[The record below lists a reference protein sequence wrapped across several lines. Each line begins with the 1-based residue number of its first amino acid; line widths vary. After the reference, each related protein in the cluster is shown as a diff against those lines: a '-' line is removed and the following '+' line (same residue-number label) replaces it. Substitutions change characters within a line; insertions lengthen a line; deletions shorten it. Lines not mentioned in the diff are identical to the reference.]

1 MPQPSCPPLPVGGRR
16 LIIIHNPQAGRRRH
30 RRLAAVLALLQDAG
44 CAIDLRPTGGPGDAE
59 TLARQITAEQ
69 ADVVVAAGGDGTINE
84 VVNGLA
90 AAPGPLPPLAVLP
103 LGTANVLAA
112 EIGVGASAKA
122 IARAIS
128 HGQPRRIHLGSANGR
143 HFVLM
148 AGVGLDAQVVA
159 QTDAVL
165 KKHMGKLAYFWQ
177 ILLQLLRYPFPA
189 CRVAVDGQRFEGRG
203 VVVCNGRLYGG
214 VFVAAPKACIE
225 QPGFEVCIM
234 ARGGM
239 WNALR
244 YGIALLLGRLPRLK
258 DVTFVNG
265 RHVAIDGTP
274 GAPVQ
279 ADGDVVTTLPVDIAV
294 AGSLALI
301 FPDAGSVTKEAASAP

>member
-1 MPQPSCPPLPVGGRR
+1 MSACPSLPAGGRR
-16 LIIIHNPQAGRRRH
+16 LVVIHNPQAGRRRH

-44 CAIDLRPTGGPGDAE
+44 CTIDLRPTGRRGDAE
-59 TLARQITAEQ
+59 TLARQVTAAQ

-90 AAPGPLPPLAVLP
+90 AAPGPVPPLAVLP

-112 EIGVGASAKA
+112 EIGLGIGVKA
-122 IARAIS
+122 MARAIS

-159 QTDAVL
+159 QTDAML
-165 KKHMGKLAYFWQ
+165 KKHMGKLAYIVQ
-177 ILLQLLRYPFPA
+177 ILLQLWRYPFPA
-189 CRVAVDGQRFEGRG
+189 CRVTIDGRRFDGRG

-214 VFVAAPKACIE
+214 IFIAAPKACIE

-279 ADGDVVTTLPVDIAV
+279 ADGDVVATLPVDIAV
-294 AGSLALI
+294 APSLALI
-301 FPDAGSVTKEAASAP
+301 FPEERSVPQEAGPAA